1 MNLDKQCV
9 NVHCTVVLSYCRF
22 ENLCQNKKLDQ
33 KKKKAMKNLMKKY
46 FRAVFKPSNSEIHF

>member
-1 MNLDKQCV
+1 MFI
-9 NVHCTVVLSYCRF
+9 VLLFYLIVGLKIYVKIK
-22 ENLCQNKKLDQ
+22 NWTK